1 VINSRLQPQE
11 EAMTSQ
17 SADRL
22 PTRLPSGRPTRRR
35 LGMAALLLASLCLL
49 TPAQSATLGGVTVP
63 DTLPV
68 DGHNLVLNGV
78 GIRTLTFL
86 KVKIYVAALYVTTKT
101 NNPQTI
107 LSSPGPTVL
116 ALHYIHSGSKEQVQ
130 DRYRE
135 GEKVNCGDGSCDAS
149 LQADFEKLVASATPV
164 NEGDTT
170 MFIVTNK
177 ALRVELNGKPVI
189 TIANGRLA
197 NMILQGFIGPH
208 PPSEDL
214 RAALL
219 GMP

>member
-1 VINSRLQPQE
+1 
-11 EAMTSQ
+11 MTSQ
-17 SADRL
+17 SANLVSFRL
-22 PTRLPSGRPTRRR
+22 PTGRPTRRR
-35 LGMAALLLASLCLL
+35 FGFAALLLASLWLV
-49 TPAQSATLGGVTVP
+49 TPTRAATLGGVTVP
-63 DTLPV
+63 DTIQV
-68 DGHNLVLNGV
+68 DGHNLVLNGL

-101 NNPQTI
+101 NNAQAI

-135 GEKVNCGDGSCDAS
+135 GEKTNCGDGSCDAS

-164 NEGDTT
+164 QEGDTT
-170 MFIVTNK
+170 MFIVTSK
-177 ALRVELNGKPVI
+177 ALRVELNGRPVI

-219 GMP
+219 GVPQ